1 MSKELTQK
9 LVEAGVVPT
18 QAVRQ
23 LKTWRQLSDD
33 VPESSEVRRQMDSV
47 VGDIRSL
54 LEQEGEMPEL
64 RETVPGL
71 DSVFA
76 DKKQDC
82 AVALN
87 AARQT
92 VVLKLPVLVGTV
104 VDAVPESI
112 VFQADT
118 YGTAAARVGN
128 QIVCSG
134 KVFEITE
141 TTPLYRGEAVSF
153 YRCRVQEVPEN
164 AQVPML
170 RGVGQQL

>member
-23 LKTWRQLSDD
+23 LKTWRQLSEE
-33 VPESSEVRRQMDSV
+33 VPEVSGIQGPVDSV
-47 VGDIRSL
+47 VGDIKSL
-54 LEQEGEMPEL
+54 LEREGEMPEL

-71 DSVFA
+71 DGVFA

-92 VVLKLPVLVGTV
+92 VVLNLPALVGTV
-104 VDAVPESI
+104 VDDVPESI

-118 YGTAAARVGN
+118 YGTAAARAGN
-128 QIVCSG
+128 QLVCSG

-141 TTPLYRGEAVSF
+141 TTPLYRGETVSF

-164 AQVPML
+164 AQMPML

>member
-9 LVEAGVVPT
+9 LVEAGIVPT

-23 LKTWRQLSDD
+23 LKTWRQLSEEVQEVPD
-33 VPESSEVRRQMDSV
+33 VLEPVDSV

-54 LEQEGEMPEL
+54 LEKEGELPEL

-71 DSVFA
+71 DGVFA
-76 DKKQDC
+76 DKKQLC
-82 AVALN
+82 AVACG

-92 VVLKLPVLVGTV
+92 AVLNLPTLVGAV
-104 VDAVPESI
+104 VDEVPESV

-118 YGTAAARVGN
+118 YGAAAARVGN
-128 QIVCSG
+128 QIACSG

-141 TTPLYRGEAVSF
+141 TAPLYRGEAVSF

-164 AQVPML
+164 AQMPVL